1 MKIFNWFLNLKTAV
15 KLITAFLILALLQV
29 GTGVVGLTQMNT
41 LNNSISNMYNNNLK
55 PIQEVA
61 EARDL
66 VQQLRLASRDL
77 YLTKTQQETEKLVED
92 IKRIRKEIFS
102 KRPITI

>member
-41 LNNSISNMYNNNLK
+41 LNHSISNMYNNNLK

-61 EARDL
+61 EAGFSPTIEIG
-66 VQQLRLASRDL
+66 QQGFVFD
-77 YLTKTQQETEKLVED
+77 ED
-92 IKRIRKEIFS
+92 TTRNRKVS
-102 KRPITI
+102 